1 MLDDFYFV
9 ALPYIAILLFV
20 GGPLYRA
27 FTGAKTAYRGRL
39 AWSARGDLLWT
50 TRSTGFFGRAS
61 IGPAVL
67 CLHWGLLIVIAAH
80 IVGFIGGAYGWSNWV
95 DFFRW
100 VGMFGGVLLLYG
112 ASWAFV
118 RRLMSPQ
125 LRAMSTRED
134 LTVLLFLIVITA
146 LGLYHSAIN
155 VAFGMSFAVGAWL
168 AGLLTLQPDSS
179 LVAGAPLLVKL
190 HMIVNFVFLAY
201 LPFTKLVH
209 LFSYPFAYITR
220 PYISMRSYV
229 GLKR

>member
-1 MLDDFYFV
+1 MLDNFLFV

-20 GGPLYRA
+20 GGSAYRA
-27 FTGAKTAYRGRL
+27 FTGFSTAYRGKL

-61 IGPAVL
+61 IGPAAL
-67 CLHWGLLIVIAAH
+67 CLHWGLLIAILAH
-80 IVGFIGGAYGWSNWV
+80 IVGFVGGAAMSSALV

-100 VGMFGGVLLLYG
+100 AGMFGGVLLLYG

-118 RRLMSPQ
+118 RRLVSPH
-125 LRAMSTRED
+125 LRAMSTRD
-134 LTVLLFLIVITA
+134 DYVALLFLIVITG
-146 LGLYHSAIN
+146 LGLYHAVVQMAWGVSY
-155 VAFGMSFAVGAWL
+155 AVGPWW
-168 AGLLTLQPDSS
+168 GSLLTFQPDAG
-179 LVAGAPLLVKL
+179 LVAGAPLTIKL
-190 HMIVNFVFLAY
+190 HMIVVLLFLAY
-201 LPFTKLVH
+201 FPFTKLVH